1 LTLLQPEAKIASDII
16 KIGVDWLMPE
26 SLPSCQPELF
36 PYPHNVLKSCK
47 FAANQKVIIEKQGTE
62 IRIRTYVL
70 HGDPIKQARG
80 ILKGKGVSVRQYI
93 SEKRREKKIE
103 E

>member
-1 LTLLQPEAKIASDII
+1 LVDAGIA
-16 KIGVDWLMPE
+16 
-26 SLPSCQPELF
+26 PELSARIVST
-36 PYPHNVLKSCK
+36 PHNVLKNCK